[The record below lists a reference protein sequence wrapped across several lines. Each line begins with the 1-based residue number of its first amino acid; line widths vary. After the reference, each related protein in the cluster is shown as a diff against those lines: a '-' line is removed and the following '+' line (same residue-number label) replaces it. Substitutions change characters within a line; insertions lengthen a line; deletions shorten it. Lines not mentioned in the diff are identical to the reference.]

1 MQKKSIESNKDKL
14 MSKKKLK
21 AEIREKGITLVALVI
36 TIIVLLILA
45 GITINS
51 VIGSKGILN
60 NAKKAT
66 NAYNKSATEEN
77 EVLDYYAN
85 EIEKAST
92 GKGSSE
98 STTLPAPTSTNY
110 TGYYADVDDNG
121 SVDGV
126 IFVDLA
132 KGASGNWNPGNNSW
146 AASNNTGVYSYSAV
160 TSGLR
165 SYKISTKISSYSGK
179 FGTKPVI
186 APNGES
192 GNSRFYV
199 MALSDYDT
207 STHPWSVARYKTQT
221 VGSVTF
227 RLPSK
232 EEWAAFGGQLGINT
246 SNYSSSYGLIY
257 WYWSSTEYDSSS
269 AWNVYFG
276 SGYVNFD
283 SKTYGGYVRLCAT
296 F

>member
-60 NAKKAT
+60 NAKKAA

-85 EIEKAST
+85 EMEKAST

-110 TGYYADVDDNG
+110 TGYYADVNDDG
-121 SVDGV
+121 IVDGV
-126 IFVDLA
+126 IFIDLA
-132 KGASGNWNPGNNSW
+132 YGASGQWGDGN
-146 AASNNTGVYSYSAV
+146 GKYSYSAV
-160 TSGLR
+160 TSGLS
-165 SYKISTKISSYSGK
+165 SYKISTKTSSYSGK
-179 FGTKPVI
+179 FGTKSVI
-186 APNGES
+186 APNGTS
-192 GNSRFYV
+192 GSPRFYV
-199 MALSDYDT
+199 MALSDFDT
-207 STHPWSVARYKTQT
+207 SKHTWSDACSKNQT
-221 VGSVTF
+221 VGSVKF

-232 EEWAAFGGQLGINT
+232 MEWAAFGGQFGIT
-246 SNYSSSYGLIY
+246 GSDYSSKYGLSG
-257 WYWSSTEYDSSS
+257 WYWSSTEDDSSH
-269 AWNVYFG
+269 AWYADFN
-276 SGYVNFD
+276 
-283 SKTYGGYVRLCAT
+283 GGYLSTIGRTRDGCVRLCAT